1 MLILTRKRGESITI
15 RTPPRAVEIT
25 LAVVEIVGDRVRQGI
40 EAPVDVTV
48 NRAEV
53 QKAIDR
59 QGKRSDVPT
68 AERK

>member
-1 MLILTRKRGESITI
+1 MLILTRKRGETITI

-25 LAVVEIVGDRVRQGI
+25 LAVVDIVGDRVRQGI

-53 QKAIDR
+53 QQAIDR
-59 QGKRSDVPT
+59 QAAR
-68 AERK
+68 AEK

>member
-1 MLILTRKRGESITI
+1 MLILTRKRGEVITI

-25 LAVVEIVGDRVRQGI
+25 LAVVDIVGDRVRQGI

-53 QKAIDR
+53 QEAIDR
-59 QGKRSDVPT
+59 Q
-68 AERK
+68 A